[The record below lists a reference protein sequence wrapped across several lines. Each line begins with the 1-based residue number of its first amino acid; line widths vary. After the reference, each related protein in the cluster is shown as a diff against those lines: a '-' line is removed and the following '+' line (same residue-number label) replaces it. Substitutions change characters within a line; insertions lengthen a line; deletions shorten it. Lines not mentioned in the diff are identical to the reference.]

1 MIKLI
6 KVLEKDYLE
15 DNYIYKSFIK
25 NISIK
30 DKLHFSKKDIY
41 YFGNYS
47 KDTFSMIKKKI
58 LRNKKNIIRAIEN
71 NVKFIIHGNS
81 IDIFNNSF
89 KSKDFNLFTA
99 YDKKEINIKRKKLKL
114 KHKNNDKYIII
125 NDLKKGIDTLNF
137 RYKNFICIK

>member
-1 MIKLI
+1 MI

-15 DNYIYKSFIK
+15 DNYIIK
-25 NISIK
+25 NFVINIDINK
-30 DKLHFSKKDIY
+30 RLHFNKNNIY
-41 YFGNYS
+41 YFGNYDDS
-47 KDTFSMIKKKI
+47 KINIIKKKI
-58 LRNKKNIIRAIEN
+58 LRNKKNIKRAIEN

-114 KHKNNDKYIII
+114 KHKNSNKYIII

-137 RYKNFICIK
+137 RYKNLICIK

>member
-1 MIKLI
+1 MI

-41 YFGNYS
+41 YFGNYNDN
-47 KDTFSMIKKKI
+47 KINIIKKKI

-99 YDKKEINIKRKKLKL
+99 YDKKEIKLKRKKLKL

>member
-1 MIKLI
+1 
-6 KVLEKDYLE
+6 
-15 DNYIYKSFIK
+15 
-25 NISIK
+25 
-30 DKLHFSKKDIY
+30 
-41 YFGNYS
+41 
-47 KDTFSMIKKKI
+47 MIKKKI

-99 YDKKEINIKRKKLKL
+99 YDKKEIKIKRKKLKF
-114 KHKNNDKYIII
+114 KNKNNDKYIII

>member
-1 MIKLI
+1 MI

-25 NISIK
+25 NISVK
-30 DKLHFSKKDIY
+30 EKLHFNKNDIY
-41 YFGNYS
+41 YFGNYNDN
-47 KDTFSMIKKKI
+47 KINIIKKKI
-58 LRNKKNIIRAIEN
+58 LRNKKKIIRAIEN
-71 NVKFIIHGNS
+71 NVKFIVHGSS

-114 KHKNNDKYIII
+114 KNKNSDKYMII